1 MAERALQQ
9 EEKIGLGV
17 AVLLH
22 GALVAVLLQQ
32 AMRTEVLTFPERME
46 VSLVSEVGLQ
56 SAAREPVPES
66 RQSIAPE
73 LGEEAPPTPAEV
85 APAPPPPE
93 RVQVAPPPPQPQ
105 PRPSPTPTARPS
117 PTPTARPSPTPT
129 ARPSPTPTARPS
141 PTPTARPS
149 PTPSPRA
156 TSSPTPR
163 TASSPAP
170 AASPAPRA
178 TSTPAPRAASTTAAR
193 TGGSRIGDDF
203 LSGQGSSTRTDE
215 TRAPAAT
222 FGASDRA
229 ALSSAI
235 TRQIRPHWN
244 APSGA
249 DAERLVSIVNWDL
262 NRDGTL
268 RGTPRCRVDP
278 SSITESNR
286 PQSSLHCERAI
297 RAVQLA
303 APFNLPEQ
311 FYDRWKALEWQFD
324 RRL

>member
-9 EEKIGLGV
+9 EEKIGLAV

-32 AMRTEVLTFPERME
+32 ALRTEVLTFPERME
-46 VSLVSEVGLQ
+46 VSLVGEVGLDA
-56 SAAREPVPES
+56 AAREPVPES

-73 LGEEAPPTPAEV
+73 MGEQAPPPAEI

-93 RVQVAPPPPQPQ
+93 RVQVTPPPPQPQ
-105 PRPSPTPTARPS
+105 PRPSPTPAARPS
-117 PTPTARPSPTPT
+117 PTPSAK
-129 ARPSPTPTARPS
+129 
-141 PTPTARPS
+141 PS

-156 TSSPTPR
+156 TST
-163 TASSPAP
+163 
-170 AASPAPRA
+170 PAPRSA
-178 TSTPAPRAASTTAAR
+178 STPAPRATPTTAAR

-215 TRAPAAT
+215 TRAPAAA
-222 FGASDRA
+222 FGAADRA

-249 DAERLVSIVNWDL
+249 DAERLVSVVNWDL

-278 SSITESNR
+278 SSITDSNR
-286 PQSSLHCERAI
+286 PQASLHCERAI

>member
-1 MAERALQQ
+1 MVAERALQH

-32 AMRTEVLTFPERME
+32 AVRQEVLPFPERME
-46 VSLVSEVGLQ
+46 VSLVGEVGLE

-66 RQSIAPE
+66 RQSIAPT
-73 LGEEAPPTPAEV
+73 LGEAAPPPPAEA
-85 APAPPPPE
+85 APAPPPPQTE
-93 RVQVAPPPPQPQ
+93 RVQVAPPPPPPKPQIRPTPRPTPSAQPSAKPS
-105 PRPSPTPTARPS
+105 PRPSAKPS
-117 PTPTARPSPTPT
+117 PA
-129 ARPSPTPTARPS
+129 
-141 PTPTARPS
+141 
-149 PTPSPRA
+149 PSPRA
-156 TSSPTPR
+156 S
-163 TASSPAP
+163 AS
-170 AASPAPRA
+170 
-178 TSTPAPRAASTTAAR
+178 PAPRAASTPAPRSPATTAAR
-193 TGGSRIGDDF
+193 SGGSRIGDDF
-203 LSGQGSSTRTDE
+203 LDGKGSSATSNE

-222 FGASDRA
+222 FGAADRA

-249 DAERLVSIVNWDL
+249 DAEKLVSIVNWDL

-268 RGTPRCRVDP
+268 KGRPRCRVEAA
-278 SSITESNR
+278 SITESNQ
-286 PQSSLHCERAI
+286 PQASLHCERAI

-303 APFNLPEQ
+303 APFDLPDQ

>member
-1 MAERALQQ
+1 MAKRALQQ
-9 EEKIGLGV
+9 DEKSGLAV

-32 AMRTEVLTFPERME
+32 AMRQEVLTFPERME
-46 VSLVSEVGLQ
+46 VSLVSEVGLE

-66 RQSIAPE
+66 RQSIAPT
-73 LGEEAPPTPAEV
+73 LGEAAPPPAEIT
-85 APAPPPPE
+85 PAPPPPE
-93 RVQVAPPPPQPQ
+93 RVQVAPQPQ
-105 PRPSPTPTARPS
+105 PRPQPTARPTPQPTARPS
-117 PTPTARPSPTPT
+117 PQ
-129 ARPSPTPTARPS
+129 
-141 PTPTARPS
+141 PTARPS

-156 TSSPTPR
+156 TSSP
-163 TASSPAP
+163 
-170 AASPAPRA
+170 APR
-178 TSTPAPRAASTTAAR
+178 STPAPAQTTAAR

-203 LSGQGSSTRTDE
+203 LSGQGSSSRTDE

-229 ALSSAI
+229 ALASAI

-249 DAERLVSIVNWDL
+249 DAEKLVSIVNWDL
-262 NRDGTL
+262 NPDGTL
-268 RGTPRCRVDP
+268 RGRPRCRVEQ
-278 SSITESNR
+278 SSITESNQ
-286 PQSSLHCERAI
+286 PQASLHCERAI

>member
-9 EEKIGLGV
+9 EEKIGLAV

-32 AMRTEVLTFPERME
+32 ALRQEVLAFPERME
-46 VSLVSEVGLQ
+46 VSLVGEVGLEA
-56 SAAREPVPES
+56 SAREPVPES

-73 LGEEAPPTPAEV
+73 MAEQAPPPAEV

-93 RVQVAPPPPQPQ
+93 RVQVTPPPPQPQ
-105 PRPSPTPTARPS
+105 PRPTPTPAARPS
-117 PTPTARPSPTPT
+117 PTPSAK
-129 ARPSPTPTARPS
+129 
-141 PTPTARPS
+141 PS

-156 TSSPTPR
+156 TST
-163 TASSPAP
+163 
-170 AASPAPRA
+170 PAPRSA
-178 TSTPAPRAASTTAAR
+178 STPAPRATPTTAAR

-215 TRAPAAT
+215 TRAPAAA

-278 SSITESNR
+278 SSITDSNR
-286 PQSSLHCERAI
+286 PQASLHCERAI